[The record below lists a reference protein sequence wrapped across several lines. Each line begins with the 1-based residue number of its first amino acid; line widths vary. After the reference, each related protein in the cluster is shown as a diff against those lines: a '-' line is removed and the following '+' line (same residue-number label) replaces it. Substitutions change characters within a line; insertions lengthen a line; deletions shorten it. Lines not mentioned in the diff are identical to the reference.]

1 MIASVQPEINP
12 QPAPFRLIQA
22 DGQPQFG
29 VFDLPVTEL
38 GVADFDYRT
47 AMDKPASGL
56 ARWAHYKQFQF
67 VSVSHPDW
75 ILAAAIADIRYLC
88 SGFAYFYQ
96 RSTASLTEFKLLQP
110 LGRHSQMS
118 ASATAGVARLT
129 GGNNSIRIEPCGYS
143 WRLALQSKQLNADLL
158 LSPGHIVEPL
168 ALCLPTG
175 YNGWTYTQKHNALR
189 VTGDIQLQQQPVAVT
204 AALGG
209 YDFSAGYMRR
219 ETSWRWGSL
228 SGYSGS
234 DKIGFN
240 LAAGVNETGATENC
254 CWVNDKR
261 YLLPAVHFRFNR
273 LKPDT
278 PWQLVSQCGA
288 VQLQFIPAAKRQE
301 RLNLGLLASNFRQ
314 YCGSWHGTITL
325 SDGQQIHCI
334 GQQGLAEDHF
344 ARW

>member
-1 MIASVQPEINP
+1 MITA
-12 QPAPFRLIQA
+12 APPTPGNFRLIQA

-29 VFDLPVTEL
+29 IFSQPVTEL
-38 GVADFDYRT
+38 GLADFVYRT
-47 AMDKPASGL
+47 PMDKLASRL

-75 ILAAAIADIRYLC
+75 ILAAAIADIRYLS

-96 RSTASLTEFKLLQP
+96 RNNASLTEFKLLQP
-110 LGRHSQMS
+110 FGRHSQMS
-118 ASATAGVARLT
+118 HSPVAGVAV
-129 GGNNSIRIEPCGYS
+129 IRGSANTISIEPRGYS

-158 LSPGHIVEPL
+158 LSPAAIAEPL

-175 YNGWTYTQKHNALR
+175 YNGWTYTQKHNALQ
-189 VTGDIQLQQQPVAVT
+189 VTGDIQLQQQTVAVT
-204 AALGG
+204 DALAG

-234 DKIGFN
+234 NKIGFN

-254 CWVNDKR
+254 CWLNGKR
-261 YLLPAVHFRFNR
+261 HLLPAVHFNFNR
-273 LKPDT
+273 QKPDA
-278 PWQLVSQCGA
+278 PWQLTSHCGA
-288 VQLQFIPAAKRQE
+288 VQLQFMPAATRQE

-314 YCGSWHGTITL
+314 YCGSWHGSITL
-325 SDGQQIHCI
+325 SDGQKISCD

>member
-1 MIASVQPEINP
+1 MVASAQSELSP

-22 DGQPQFG
+22 SGQPLFG
-29 VFDLPVTEL
+29 IFDQPVTEL
-38 GVADFDYRT
+38 GVTDFMYRT
-47 AMDKPASGL
+47 AMDKLASRF

-75 ILAAAIADIRYLC
+75 IVAAAIADIRYLS

-96 RSTASLTEFKLLQP
+96 RSTGSLTEFKLLQP

-118 ASATAGVARLT
+118 RSPVAGEASIT
-129 GGNNSIRIEPCGYS
+129 GGSGRISIEPGGYS
-143 WRLALQSKQLNADLL
+143 WRLGLKSKELSADLL
-158 LSPGHIVEPL
+158 LSSANVAEPL

-175 YNGWTYTQKHNALR
+175 YNGWTYTQKHNALQ
-189 VTGDIQLQQQPVAVT
+189 VSGKLHFLQQPVALT
-204 AALGG
+204 GALGG

-254 CWVNDKR
+254 CWLNDKR
-261 YLLPAVHFRFNR
+261 YLLPPVQFNFDR
-273 LKPDT
+273 QQPDA
-278 PWQLVSQCGA
+278 PWQLTSGCGA
-288 VQLQFIPAAKRQE
+288 VQLQFTPAARRQE
-301 RLNLGLLASNFRQ
+301 RLNLGVLASNFRQ
-314 YCGSWHGTITL
+314 YCGSWHGLINLT
-325 SDGQQIHCI
+325 DGKQIACS

>member
-1 MIASVQPEINP
+1 MTASVQAKNSP

-22 DGQPQFG
+22 DGMPQFG
-29 VFDLPVTEL
+29 VFNQPVTDL
-38 GVADFDYRT
+38 GLADFVYRT
-47 AMDKPASGL
+47 PMDQLASRL
-56 ARWAHYKQFQF
+56 ARWADYKQFQF

-96 RSTASLTEFKLLQP
+96 RNTATLTEFKLLQP
-110 LGRHSQMS
+110 FARCSQMS
-118 ASATAGVARLT
+118 HSPVAGVA
-129 GGNNSIRIEPCGYS
+129 SITSGKKQISIEPCGFN

-158 LSPGHIVEPL
+158 LSPGNPIEPL

-175 YNGWTYTQKHNALR
+175 YNGWTYTQKHNTLQ
-189 VTGDIQLQQQPVAVT
+189 VTGDIIFAQQPVAVT
-204 AALGG
+204 GALGG

-234 DKIGFN
+234 NKIGFN

-254 CWVNDKR
+254 CWLNDKR
-261 YLLPAVHFRFNR
+261 YLLPAVQFSFNR
-273 LKPDT
+273 QIPDA
-278 PWQLVSQCGA
+278 PWQIFSHCGA
-288 VQLQFIPAAKRQE
+288 VNLQFIPAAKRQE

-314 YCGSWHGTITL
+314 YCGSWHGTISL
-325 SDGQQIHCI
+325 GDGQQITCD